1 MIKAVFLDFD
11 GTISDSRDIAMRA
24 LIRTFEDFGY
34 DVDEDKFVEVLGVQ
48 ALKMFKMLGVSRN
61 KIEEVRKKFHEY
73 YIEAVIEGKISPCVS
88 LKPLW
93 KMKEEGM
100 PLIVVS
106 NSKNDFLLASIKT
119 LGLEGLFN
127 QVYGAER
134 FERKEEMLMILFKQM
149 GILASEV
156 IYVGDRFSDVET
168 AKKAGCVAIAIH
180 NKCSWSTLERVM
192 EEKPDYVVKDF
203 YGLRRVI
210 EILNKKK

>member
-73 YIEAVIEGKISPCVS
+73 YIEAVIKGKISPCVS

-127 QVYGAER
+127 QVYGAEK

-168 AKKAGCVAIAIH
+168 AKKAGCVAVAIH

-192 EEKPDYVVKDF
+192 EEKPDYIVKDF